1 MPLSV
6 KALHRQAMERA
17 DELELLTRR
26 HGSPLRIRRVAT
38 IAFWLERCAAQQVP
52 LHPNN
57 EPSRAILYRSAAW
70 LAVRAERYADAIQ
83 CAEAGLA
90 GVIHG
95 DLRGEL
101 EEVLEEARRLQG
113 EGV

>member
-1 MPLSV
+1 
-6 KALHRQAMERA
+6 MERA

-38 IAFWLERCAAQQVP
+38 IAFWLERCAALQLAQRP
-52 LHPNN
+52 EH

-90 GVIHG
+90 GVIHT
-95 DLRGEL
+95 DIRAEL
-101 EEVLEEARRLQG
+101 EEVLEEARRLQSG